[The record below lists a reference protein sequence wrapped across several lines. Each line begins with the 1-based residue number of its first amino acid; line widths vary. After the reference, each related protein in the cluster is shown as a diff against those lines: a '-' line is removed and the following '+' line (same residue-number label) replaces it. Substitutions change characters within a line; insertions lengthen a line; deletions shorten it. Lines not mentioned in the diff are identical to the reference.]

1 MGFLGEIYGRNSHG
15 QEEWAALSLV
25 ELRSF
30 RSCWRRASGL
40 VEKETTWQAHRSF
53 VVGPAT
59 HRVGQSLDGLLFFCP
74 CASLLA
80 TARLP
85 LAATLFLLRAASSS
99 AGARAAPAAL
109 PYHEGHAFEV

>member
-1 MGFLGEIYGRNSHG
+1 MGGTES
-15 QEEWAALSLV
+15 V

-59 HRVGQSLDGLLFFCP
+59 HCVGQSLDGLLFFCP

-85 LAATLFLLRAASSS
+85 LAATLFFFAPPLRAQ
-99 AGARAAPAAL
+99 GQGPRQRRP